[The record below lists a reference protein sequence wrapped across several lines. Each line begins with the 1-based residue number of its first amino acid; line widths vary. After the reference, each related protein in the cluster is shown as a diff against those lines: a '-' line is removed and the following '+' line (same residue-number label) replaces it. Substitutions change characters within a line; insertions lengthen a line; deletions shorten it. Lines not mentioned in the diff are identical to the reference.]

1 MPCWPTVSWPTVSWP
16 TVSKIIGQP
25 LPVPCDGAPHAF
37 LQCHLGRPSGGGAE
51 RRVIGMVTADVDLSA
66 VGGQKGEG
74 LFFVNAFPNGEP
86 DRRTVH
92 AGRPPTQGEKW
103 VVSQFMRS
111 RPLF

>member
-1 MPCWPTVSWPTVSWP
+1 MPSA
-16 TVSKIIGQP
+16 
-25 LPVPCDGAPHAF
+25 LPVSNPTRSNPLARVDGRKKVIVMQNNATLELLSKLKTEMPE
-37 LQCHLGRPSGGGAE
+37 LGISHQ
-51 RRVIGMVTADVDLSA
+51 
-66 VGGQKGEG
+66 GQKGEG
-74 LFFVNAFPNGEP
+74 LFFVNAHPNGDP

>member
-1 MPCWPTVSWPTVSWP
+1 LNDDYAGGKTEMPE
-16 TVSKIIGQP
+16 
-25 LPVPCDGAPHAF
+25 
-37 LQCHLGRPSGGGAE
+37 LGISNKGR
-51 RRVIGMVTADVDLSA
+51 
-66 VGGQKGEG
+66 KGEG
-74 LFFVNAFPNGEP
+74 LFFVNAHPNVDP